1 MNEFK
6 LKQQLQ
12 ACQKERDAWKAR
24 TEDYLAKLQKPAM
37 IGQPSK
43 LREEI
48 AFWKTEARACSYLL
62 DKERKG
68 WKKEVHDLT
77 LQRDLHYSELA
88 DAKLKVKELV
98 EKLNLANDHVAS
110 VGAKLSPAV
119 LTVSAPYPPLL
130 QECVP
135 VKPKRKRKPKVSET
149 KVSEPLVAEPLV
161 AEPPTAKQEYST
173 KVPS

>member
-12 ACQKERDAWKAR
+12 ACQKERDMWKAR
-24 TEDYLAKLQKPAM
+24 AEDYHAKLQKPAM
-37 IGQPSK
+37 IGQPNK

-88 DAKLKVKELV
+88 DTKLKVKELV
-98 EKLNLANDHVAS
+98 EKLALANERVAT
-110 VGAKLSPAV
+110 PAAV
-119 LTVSAPYPPLL
+119 PETLP

-135 VKPKRKRKPKVSET
+135 VKPKRTRKPKVSEP
-149 KVSEPLVAEPLV
+149 KA
-161 AEPPTAKQEYST
+161 AKQPVVEQEYST